1 MVSQVA
7 GGLRAVGDAPGKVPN
22 QLRLP
27 CARLTW
33 LFRLLIGA
41 DRAAALGRWYM
52 ATRATVTQCLHALL
66 GLVVVSGVQRDFV
79 PRRLRSVLVLGKVEQ
94 RMRRAEIDSAALV
107 RC

>member
-1 MVSQVA
+1 MA
-7 GGLRAVGDAPGKVPN
+7 DAPGKVPN

-33 LFRLLIGA
+33 LFILLIGA
-41 DRAAALGRWYM
+41 DRAAALGRGYM
-52 ATRATVTQCLHALL
+52 ATRATVMQRLHTLL

-94 RMRRAEIDSAALV
+94 RMRRAEIERAVVV
-107 RC
+107 RS